1 VSWETTALTT
11 IEAYDTKTNKW
22 RKVPD
27 MPTPRF
33 LLAVEAVGGWL
44 YAIGGSTTD
53 WATLATVEAFKP

>member
-1 VSWETTALTT
+1 MCGGVSWETTALTT

-33 LLAVEAVGGWL
+33 LLAVTMVRIHDSMVA
-44 YAIGGSTTD
+44 
-53 WATLATVEAFKP
+53 